1 MILDDKTVL
10 ITGGTGSIGT
20 VLVRRLLHGELGAPR
35 RIVVFSRD
43 EAKQHS
49 MRLSF
54 QQLRASTEEIIF
66 RDYERL
72 LQFHIGD
79 VRDLHSIST
88 ALRQADVVLNAA
100 ALKQVP
106 SCEYFPFEAVQTNI
120 IGAENIVRAI
130 REHRLPVETVVG
142 ISTDKACKPVNVM
155 GMTKAIQERLLVH
168 ANLDA
173 GTTRF
178 ICVRYG
184 NVLTSRGSVIPLFL
198 EQIRRGGPVT
208 ITTPE
213 MTRFLL
219 SLNQAVDAVFTAL
232 RDAAPGETY
241 VPHVPSAKVTDVAQA
256 LIGNKSIQTK
266 VTGVRPGEKI
276 HEILISEEEA
286 NRTIERGQYF
296 VIQPLLP
303 ELLRGPLE
311 KPIGIEYSS
320 THNLMTRDEVTQ
332 LLHEHNLMG
341 DGPVGEQV
349 IFQ

>member
-1 MILDDKTVL
+1 MILDDKNVL
-10 ITGGTGSIGT
+10 ITGGTGSVGT
-20 VLVRRLLHGELGAPR
+20 VLVKRLLSGELGAPR

-43 EAKQHS
+43 EAKQHA
-49 MRLSF
+49 MRLAF

-66 RDYERL
+66 RDFERM
-72 LQFHIGD
+72 LQFRIGD
-79 VRDLHSIST
+79 VRDLHSVST

-155 GMTKAIQERLLVH
+155 GMTKAIQERLFVH
-168 ANLDA
+168 ANLD
-173 GTTRF
+173 GGSTRF

-198 EQIRRGGPVT
+198 DQIRRGGPVT
-208 ITTPE
+208 ITTSD

-219 SLNQAVDAVFTAL
+219 SLNQAVDAIFAAL

-256 LIGNKSIQTK
+256 LIGTKSIQTE

-311 KPIGIEYSS
+311 KTIGSEYSS
-320 THNLMTRDEVTQ
+320 AHNLMTRDEVTQ
-332 LLHEHNLMG
+332 LLHEHNLIG
-341 DGPVGEQV
+341 DGSGEQV
-349 IFQ
+349 VFQ